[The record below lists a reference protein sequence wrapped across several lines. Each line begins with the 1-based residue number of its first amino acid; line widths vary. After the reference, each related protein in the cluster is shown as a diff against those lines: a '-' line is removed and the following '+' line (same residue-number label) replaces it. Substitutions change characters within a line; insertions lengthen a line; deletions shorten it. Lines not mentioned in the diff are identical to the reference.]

1 MLLLR
6 SSCRLPASISPLST
20 FLTSKKNSVREEII
34 HPLLIGLGY
43 SASGPNRIVRSK
55 ALEHPF
61 LTVGS
66 RKRPITLIP
75 DYLLTVNQN
84 FTFTLD
90 AKGPSEE
97 IKTGHN
103 VEQVYSYATHP
114 EIRVSMF
121 ALCNGKEFILFEI
134 HQKEPLLYFHLNEI
148 EHYWDEIVDY
158 LSPAKSVVQLPVRL
172 RSKGSFADTSFQ
184 YLNVIPPTEIT
195 NYHKQTAKRHFGV
208 HGYFT
213 KQVWSV
219 VQHYIKTFSR
229 PGDTVL
235 DPFGGSG
242 VTLVE
247 SLVLSRKAI
256 HIDLNPLSEFI
267 VNNLIQPVDLTIL
280 THAFH
285 RIKAKFQRDAPTT
298 EDKIETAL
306 NRYPYPKGN
315 ILPKDSDVRTI
326 EQLFSR
332 RQLAQLAYLKFLIG
346 REAPL
351 ARGCLLLMFSG
362 LLNKVNLTYHS
373 SEGRTEGRGD
383 SSIFRYYRYRI
394 APQPAEVD
402 VMTYFE
408 SRFKKVVAGKQE
420 IAGLVNRDTIGNA
433 KVVKGTATDLSGIQ
447 RRECRL
453 HLHRPPIWLENSLS
467 RPLCDVERMA

>member
-1 MLLLR
+1 MSATFLDAPNTR
-6 SSCRLPASISPLST
+6 RSPLANFDFTAVDLSD
-20 FLTSKKNSVREEII
+20 FKENSVREEII
-34 HPLLIGLGY
+34 HPLLTALGY
-43 SASGPNRIVRSK
+43 SASGQNRIVRSK

-75 DYLLTVNQN
+75 DYLLTVGQN
-84 FTFTLD
+84 FVVTLD

-97 IKTGHN
+97 IKTGQN

-114 EIRVSMF
+114 EIRVNLF
-121 ALCNGKEFILFEI
+121 ALCNGREFLLFDI
-134 HQKEPLLYFHLNEI
+134 QQKEPVLYFHLSELK
-148 EHYWDEIVDY
+148 HYWDDIVDY
-158 LSPAKSVVQLPVRL
+158 LSPTKNVAQLPARL
-172 RSKGSFADTSFQ
+172 RNASTVADTTFA
-184 YLNVIPPTEIT
+184 YLKIIPPTEIT
-195 NYHKQTAKRHFGV
+195 NYQKQTAKRHFGV
-208 HGYFT
+208 HAYFT

-247 SLVLSRKAI
+247 ALVLDRKAI
-256 HIDLNPLSEFI
+256 HVDLNPLSEFI
-267 VNNLIQPVDLTIL
+267 VRNLVEPVDLTIL
-280 THAFH
+280 TTAFH
-285 RIKAKFQRDAPTT
+285 DVKAKFQQYAPIT
-298 EDKIETAL
+298 EDAIEKAL

-315 ILPKDSDVRTI
+315 VLPKDSDVGTI

-332 RQLAQLAYLKFLIG
+332 KQLAQLAYLKFLIG
-346 REAPL
+346 REAPQ
-351 ARGCLLLMFSG
+351 ARGCLMLMFSG

-402 VMTYFE
+402 VITYFE

-420 IAGLVNRDTIGNA
+420 IAGLVNHLRQRQGSQRDSDT
-433 KVVKGTATDLSGIQ
+433 
-447 RRECRL
+447 
-453 HLHRPPIWLENSLS
+453 LE
-467 RPLCDVERMA
+467 RYHG